1 MNSYDFYRA
10 SGRLGNDQPTES
22 TVLDRYI
29 WAVGAYVLRKIGIHL
44 CILALLRVKDLLSTI
59 ARMIKST
66 RLPAALLLTL
76 GFSISPLA
84 GCSDSSSPLRI
95 LVTNDDGVGA
105 EGIDV
110 LVEALIAD
118 PNNDVVVSA
127 PAEQRSGSGDN
138 TIETR
143 PTCGSGEAMPSS
155 TASGYDDATWAVDGC
170 PADAVNYALDPA
182 NGLYAADSLPHV
194 VISGINEGQNVSEG
208 VATVLSGTVGAA
220 KTAARDHGVP
230 ALATSQGSSVG
241 GPVAPPASDY
251 DYDSGVSAALA
262 WLGEHRSA
270 LAAGTVTTDTVDSLN
285 TPTCTAGEIRGLR
298 EVPLAADATGAF
310 DPQDCESTLEA
321 PKDDVEAFTN
331 GFNALS
337 PVPAN

>member
-1 MNSYDFYRA
+1 
-10 SGRLGNDQPTES
+10 
-22 TVLDRYI
+22 
-29 WAVGAYVLRKIGIHL
+29 
-44 CILALLRVKDLLSTI
+44 
-59 ARMIKST
+59 
-66 RLPAALLLTL
+66 
-76 GFSISPLA
+76 
-84 GCSDSSSPLRI
+84 
-95 LVTNDDGVGA
+95 VTNDDGVSA
-105 EGIDV
+105 EGIDAIV
-110 LVEALIAD
+110 QALIAD
-118 PNNDVVVSA
+118 PNNEVVVSA
-127 PAEQRSGSGDN
+127 PADQRSGSGDK
-138 TIETR
+138 TIDTDPEL
-143 PTCGSGEAMPSS
+143 CGSGEGMRSS

-182 NGLYAADSLPHV
+182 NGLYEADSLPHV

-262 WLGEHRSA
+262 WLAEHRSA
-270 LAAGTVTTDTVDSLN
+270 LAAGTVTTDTIDSLN

-298 EVPLAADATGAF
+298 EVPLAANSTGAF

-321 PKDDVEAFTN
+321 PKDDVEAFIN

-337 PVPAN
+337 PVPVN

>member
-84 GCSDSSSPLRI
+84 GCSVSSSPLRF

-118 PNNDVVVSA
+118 PNNEVVVSA
-127 PAEQRSGSGDN
+127 PADQRSGSGDR
-138 TIETR
+138 TDCAT
-143 PTCGSGEAMPSS
+143 G
-155 TASGYDDATWAVDGC
+155 TATDVTTQSGYPATAVDGC

-270 LAAGTVTTDTVDSLN
+270 LAAGNVTTDTVDSLN

-298 EVPLAADATGAF
+298 EVPLAVDSTGAF

-321 PKDDVEAFTN
+321 PKDDVEAFIN

-337 PVPAN
+337 RVPAN